1 MGGTGAQGRS
11 GALGGP
17 EQPAVATASV
27 IDHWESAEDISFQR
41 NRAEI
46 QAKCTSKITRLAT
59 WVKAHP
65 LVIVVL
71 DPHRDQ
77 PSSVTGETDSRI
89 YDRRV
94 RSVRDAL
101 VTAGVP
107 AQRIHTGP
115 LGERQVLCHQATA
128 ECQELNR
135 RVEVLL
141 GTPRV
146 SAELR

>member
-1 MGGTGAQGRS
+1 
-11 GALGGP
+11 
-17 EQPAVATASV
+17 VATASA

-46 QAKCTSKITRLAT
+46 QAKCASKITRLAT

-65 LVIVVL
+65 LVVVAL

-77 PSSVTGETDSRI
+77 SSAFTGETASGI
-89 YDRRV
+89 HDRRV

-101 VTAGVP
+101 VAAGVP
-107 AQRIHTGP
+107 AQRIQTGP
-115 LGERQVLCHQATA
+115 VGERRVLCHQATA

-141 GTPRV
+141 GTSRV

>member
-1 MGGTGAQGRS
+1 MVTDRPDSGLYPTDRLQVAAAAARDAGLAALLLTPGPDLRYLTGYDAYSLYTPQ
-11 GALGGP
+11 
-17 EQPAVATASV
+17 
-27 IDHWESAEDISFQR
+27 
-41 NRAEI
+41 
-46 QAKCTSKITRLAT
+46 
-59 WVKAHP
+59 
-65 LVIVVL
+65 LVIVAL

-101 VTAGVP
+101 VAAGVP

>member
-1 MGGTGAQGRS
+1 MGGPGRS
-11 GALGGP
+11 SSLKEP
-17 EQPAVATASV
+17 IPATVATADV
-27 IDHWESAEDISFQR
+27 VERWESAEDISFQR
-41 NRAEI
+41 NRAEL
-46 QAKCTSKITRLAT
+46 QAKCASKIARLAT

-65 LVIVVL
+65 LVIVAL

-77 PSSVTGETDSRI
+77 SSAVTGETDSGVH
-89 YDRRV
+89 DRRV

-101 VTAGVP
+101 VAAGVAP
-107 AQRIHTGP
+107 ERIRTGP
-115 LGERQVLCHQATA
+115 VGERQVLCHEATA